1 MAPFRSAIGTAI
13 TRRAALFGIAA
24 TAAAAASPAFAS
36 APAIQRN
43 LGAFRSM
50 HVVNPRTEESLNT
63 VYWIDGEYIPEAL
76 NAIDVIMR
84 DWREDLVHRIDPRT
98 IDILSAAHRLLGCS
112 EPFHIVSGYRSPKTN
127 RLLRRQSG
135 GVARNS
141 FHLKGMAADIQL
153 ATRSVDQICSAA
165 LSLHAGGVGRYT
177 RSEFVHVDSGPVRD
191 WGR

>member
-1 MAPFRSAIGTAI
+1 MAPLGSAIGTAM
-13 TRRAALFGIAA
+13 TRRTALFGIAA

-36 APAIQRN
+36 APAVQRN
-43 LGAFRSM
+43 LGDFRSL
-50 HVVNPRTEESLNT
+50 HLVNPRTEESLNT
-63 VYWIDGEYIPEAL
+63 VYWIEGEYIPEAL
-76 NAIDVIMR
+76 SAIDVIMR

-98 IDILSAAHRLLGCS
+98 IDILAAAHRLLGCS

-127 RLLRRQSG
+127 RMLRRQSRS
-135 GVARNS
+135 VARNS
-141 FHLKGMAADIQL
+141 YHLKGMAADIQL